1 MINIDKDDKLVSVK
15 VYEPKQRRIK
25 YIAETKEYF
34 DKRNGNS
41 YWSCRVEDIENDR
54 MYVFPFQYGYG
65 DHSEDVVKKALN
77 IDDWGKKP
85 NDRTIKFIK
94 HENCSEKSVE
104 EWGTES
110 EENYYADKGYYYLD

>member
-15 VYEPKQRRIK
+15 VYEPKQRRIR

-34 DKRNGNS
+34 DKVNGNS
-41 YWSCRVEDIENDR
+41 YWSCRVEDIERDV

-65 DHSEDVVKKALN
+65 DHSEDEVKKALN

-85 NDRTIKFIK
+85 TIKFIK
-94 HENCSEKSVE
+94 HKNCSEKLVKD
-104 EWGTES
+104 WGTES
-110 EENYYADKGYYYLD
+110 EENYYPNEGYYYLD

>member
-1 MINIDKDDKLVSVK
+1 M
-15 VYEPKQRRIK
+15 IK

-77 IDDWGKKP
+77 IDDWGKKWKLK
-85 NDRTIKFIK
+85 NTNTRITRAVYGHFKKDNLKQK
-94 HENCSEKSVE
+94 K
-104 EWGTES
+104 
-110 EENYYADKGYYYLD
+110 

>member
-1 MINIDKDDKLVSVK
+1 MSDITRK
-15 VYEPKQRRIK
+15 IK

-94 HENCSEKSVE
+94 HINCSERTVKD
-104 EWGTES
+104 WGSKWWCDLDTW
-110 EENYYADKGYYYLD
+110 NRDKQYYTLD